1 MLKIRATEFD
11 ALRKKK
17 GKKNNFPIPLLEVMS
32 KKLKRLKTRNDFYM
46 KMKLFSNINDVYKF
60 NI

>member
-32 KKLKRLKTRNDFYM
+32 KKAQKTKNPQ
-46 KMKLFSNINDVYKF
+46 
-60 NI
+60 